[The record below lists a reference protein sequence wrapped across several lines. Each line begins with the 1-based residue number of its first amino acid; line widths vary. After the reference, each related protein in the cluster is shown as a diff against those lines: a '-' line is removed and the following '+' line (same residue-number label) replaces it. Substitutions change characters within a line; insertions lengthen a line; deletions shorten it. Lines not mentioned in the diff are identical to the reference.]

1 MIFNSSDHAER
12 FGAAVQTAGAV
23 RDDDSIKG
31 DFGASLYILT
41 GIPSAYKRV
50 AQHVHPG
57 YIDFEPMFHMGLS
70 AGETVLVA
78 LAGNLYNGGFFGG
91 YTPQDIVSYCDEEG
105 VTLATK
111 AILLRKAALNI
122 NTIFDWE
129 AALDGDLR

>member
-1 MIFNSSDHAER
+1 MADYKDKIRKLLALAQSPEEAEAK
-12 FGAAVQTAGAV
+12 AALLRA
-23 RDDDSIKG
+23 RE
-31 DFGASLYILT
+31 LM
-41 GIPSAYKRV
+41 
-50 AQHVHPG
+50 AQHIHPG

-105 VTLATK
+105 VALATK

>member
-41 GIPSAYKRV
+41 GISSAYKRV

-91 YTPQDIVSYCDEEG
+91 YTPQDIVSYCDTDG
-105 VTLATK
+105 VELA
-111 AILLRKAALNI
+111 ARALALRKQRLDI
-122 NTIFDWE
+122 NTIYD
-129 AALDGDLR
+129 